1 MQCHRYGVTSLRASA
16 IAVTASDCW
25 IATAAV
31 QEGVWPEVWCVTV
44 TYVPD
49 RGNGPAIQA
58 LCSTDL
64 QSAQSSRPCSLHISD
79 DHVLAIALGT
89 GGVRL
94 YKLRI
99 PLPPVVERDVA
110 LVKEL
115 GRGLYVA
122 CARWVAPS
130 SSSKVSL
137 VIHAREPCRDRV
149 LAHGSVIE
157 SYGCGDEVL
166 TAGYGDVLAFDASR
180 SGYVMVVTVALV
192 MHLLQLQSDG
202 RFCVRTV
209 QLGASTDCPT
219 PLTFR
224 AAAIGTRLAAVGYD
238 TPCGDGLVEVFE
250 VDTGDVAAWRLLKGR
265 SPTALATDERRVTVG
280 ASRRSGSR
288 SMLYGFVPSYTL
300 CYTIA
305 VGGKLQGDWC
315 PGTMVMNRDCLVF
328 AQLLDEGELV
338 VDHWLPSARYLA
350 AGPGGVEG
358 RVWRGF

>member
-1 MQCHRYGVTSLRASA
+1 M
-16 IAVTASDCW
+16 
-25 IATAAV
+25 
-31 QEGVWPEVWCVTV
+31 TV

-49 RGNGPAIQA
+49 RGNTPAMQA
-58 LCSTDL
+58 VCSNDVR
-64 QSAQSSRPCSLHISD
+64 SAQGSRPCSLHISD

-94 YKLRI
+94 YKLRA
-99 PLPPVVERDVA
+99 PLPPAIKRNVA

-115 GRGLYVA
+115 GHGLFVV

-130 SSSKVSL
+130 PSKVSL
-137 VIHAREPCRDRV
+137 VMHAREPCRDRV
-149 LAHGSVIE
+149 LAHGAVLE
-157 SYGCGDEVL
+157 SHGCGDEVL
-166 TAGYGDVLAFDASR
+166 TAGYGDVLTLDAS
-180 SGYVMVVTVALV
+180 SNGYVMIVTVALV

-209 QLGASTDCPT
+209 QLGASTDCPK

-238 TPCGDGLVEVFE
+238 TPRGDGLVEVFE
-250 VDTGDVAAWRLLKGR
+250 ADTGDVATWRLLQGR
-265 SPTALATDERRVTVG
+265 SPTALATDEQRVTVG
-280 ASRRSGSR
+280 ASCGAGSR
-288 SMLYGFVPSYTL
+288 SMLYGFVPSHTP

-315 PGTMVMNRDCLVF
+315 PGTMVLNRDCLVF

-338 VDHWLPSARYLA
+338 VDHWLPPAR
-350 AGPGGVEG
+350 
-358 RVWRGF
+358 